1 MAKVEKVALVDHLPS
16 DPVERKRLN
25 KTLDELVELMLQQ
38 QDLKESI
45 KDIVDAEKE
54 MHNYKPSMIKFYA
67 KLEFDKQHKA
77 EKERKALEDK
87 LEKVNEL
94 DILRGRSE

>member
-1 MAKVEKVALVDHLPS
+1 MSKAPKVTLIDSLPS
-16 DPVERKRLN
+16 DPVERKRFN
-25 KTLDELVELMLQQ
+25 KTLDDLVELMLQQ

-54 MHNYKPSMIKFYA
+54 LHLYKPSMVKFYA

-87 LEKVNEL
+87 LEKLTEF